1 MIYLPEFNPDVF
13 IEEACE
19 FIKQKVDESNSNGVV
34 LGLSG
39 GIDST
44 VVACLAVKALGSH
57 NVKAFVLPSSTK
69 SDQDLF
75 DADLIKTMLDI
86 QVEYVL
92 LDDIFEEF
100 LSLCDIEHLPTDNM
114 KLAQMNVKPRLRMT
128 FLYYFASIYRSLVIG
143 TGNKTEYYVGYFTK
157 YGDGG
162 VDLSP
167 IADLYKE
174 DVRAV
179 AKRLGV
185 PSSII
190 DKAPTAGLASNQTD
204 ESEFGLSY
212 YYVDRIVYLYVERN
226 MDANE
231 ISEEL
236 DLLLNDVE
244 HIIKLIDNSQ
254 HKRLTAPIF
263 KNNSYRN

>member
-1 MIYLPEFNPDVF
+1 MIDLPEFDADVF
-13 IEEACE
+13 IEEACG

-57 NVKAFVLPSSTK
+57 NVKAFVVPSSTT

-86 QVEYVL
+86 QVEYIL
-92 LDDIFEEF
+92 LDDIFEQF
-100 LSLCDIEHLPTDNM
+100 LSLCDIDYLPTDNR
-114 KLAQMNVKPRLRMT
+114 KLAEMNVKPRLRMT
-128 FLYYFASIYRSLVIG
+128 LLYYFAAIYRCLVIG

-167 IADLYKE
+167 IADLYKQE
-174 DVRAV
+174 VFV
-179 AKRLGV
+179 CL
-185 PSSII
+185 SSII
-190 DKAPTAGLASNQTD
+190 
-204 ESEFGLSY
+204 
-212 YYVDRIVYLYVERN
+212 
-226 MDANE
+226 
-231 ISEEL
+231 
-236 DLLLNDVE
+236 
-244 HIIKLIDNSQ
+244 
-254 HKRLTAPIF
+254 
-263 KNNSYRN
+263 

>member
-1 MIYLPEFNPDVF
+1 MIDLPEFDADVF
-13 IEEACE
+13 IEEACG

-57 NVKAFVLPSSTK
+57 NVKAFVLPSSTT

-86 QVEYVL
+86 QVEYIL
-92 LDDIFEEF
+92 LDDIFEQF
-100 LSLCDIEHLPTDNM
+100 LSLCDIDYLPTDNR
-114 KLAQMNVKPRLRMT
+114 KLAEMNVKPRLRMT
-128 FLYYFASIYRSLVIG
+128 LLYYFAAIYRCLVIG

-167 IADLYKE
+167 IADLYKQE
-174 DVRAV
+174 VCLV
-179 AKRLGV
+179 AEKLGV
-185 PSSII
+185 PSTII
-190 DKAPTAGLASNQTD
+190 DKAPTAGLASDQTD
-204 ESEFGLSY
+204 ESELGLSY

-226 MDANE
+226 MDAVK

-236 DLLLNDVE
+236 DLSLNDVE
-244 HIIKLIDNSQ
+244 RIVKLIDNSQ
-254 HKRLTAPIF
+254 HKRLTAPIL
-263 KNNSYRN
+263 KKNSYRN